1 MNEVR
6 FTDRMTLACEISF
19 DARYGQEASR
29 GLCLGG
35 GGIFFVAWQVG
46 YLTALMDA
54 GVAVRSADRVVGTS
68 AGSLVATVLVR
79 DGLRRLQVELDVLG
93 HFPRLAKQE
102 SSSKHMHPSQ
112 ERAWDIFERT
122 TSSDHESIRT
132 VGHAALAAQTAAPE
146 DLRRTITRVAGNGD
160 WPGEAVHI
168 TCMDTFTGERCV
180 VQQESGASPTEAM
193 AASTALPG
201 MFPPQQV
208 LDRKCMDGG
217 VGATALHLDLLAG
230 AKTALVLS
238 LRGFTASGA
247 TQQDATDLIALK
259 ESGTRVITA
268 VPESFSDD
276 QMMDPSAIPTAWDMG
291 SRQGAADAPAV
302 LELWSTI

>member
-1 MNEVR
+1 
-6 FTDRMTLACEISF
+6 MTLACEISF

-180 VQQESGASPTEAM
+180 VQQ
-193 AASTALPG
+193 
-201 MFPPQQV
+201 
-208 LDRKCMDGG
+208 
-217 VGATALHLDLLAG
+217 
-230 AKTALVLS
+230 
-238 LRGFTASGA
+238 
-247 TQQDATDLIALK
+247 DATDLIALK